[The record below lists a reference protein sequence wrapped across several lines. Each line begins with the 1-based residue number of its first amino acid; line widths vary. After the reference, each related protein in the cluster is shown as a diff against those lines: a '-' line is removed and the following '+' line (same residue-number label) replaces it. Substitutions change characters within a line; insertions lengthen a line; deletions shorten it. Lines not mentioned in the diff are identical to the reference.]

1 MLRQAVVLVGG
12 LGTRLGELT
21 ASTPKPMLPIGD
33 EPFLDIL
40 LRNLARHGLTEA
52 LLLSRHQAGVIRE
65 HYERHPIAG
74 MTIDIC
80 EEAAPAGTAGALRE
94 CADRLD
100 DVFLLTNGDS
110 LFDVNYLALHRF
122 FRTADVDLAIALC
135 RVRDVSRYAQVTLNA
150 AGRVERYADKQGRPG
165 EEGLISGG
173 VYVVSRRIVADIG
186 SGMVSLET
194 DVIPNL
200 VARGRVGGV
209 EFSGYFIDIGL
220 PESYGQAQID
230 LPAWERRPA
239 VFLDRDGT
247 INRDE
252 GHTHRPEDLEF
263 LPGVTDAIRAFND
276 AGRLV
281 IVISNQAGVARGYY
295 TPAHVDLFHD
305 EMRRQLQACG
315 AHIDAFYFCPHH
327 PDGAVSAFAISCDC
341 RKPGTAL
348 LRAACAEWKIDRE
361 RSVMIGDKQSDIEA
375 AEAFGIAAIKTDGN
389 DMYHIAARV
398 LRSCPSS

>member
-21 ASTPKPMLPIGD
+21 ATMPKPMLPIGE

-40 LRNLARHGLTEA
+40 LRNLARHGLAEA
-52 LLLSRHQAGVIRE
+52 LLLSRHHAEVIKE

-74 MTIDIC
+74 MTIEIR

-100 DVFLLTNGDS
+100 DVFLLANGDS
-110 LFDVNYLALHRF
+110 LFDINYLALYRF
-122 FRTADVDLAIALC
+122 FRAADVDLAIALC
-135 RVRDVSRYAQVTLNA
+135 RMRDVSRYAQVTLKA

-173 VYVVSRRIVADIG
+173 VYIVSRSILGDIG
-186 SGMVSLET
+186 PGMVSLET

-200 VARGRVGGV
+200 VARGRVGGM
-209 EFSGYFIDIGL
+209 EFPGYFIDIGL
-220 PESYGQAQID
+220 PESYRQARID

-252 GHTHRPEDLEF
+252 GHTYRPEDLEF
-263 LPGVTDAIRAFND
+263 LPNVADAIRAFND

-295 TPAHVDLFHD
+295 TAAHVDLFHD
-305 EMRRQLQACG
+305 EMNRQLQACG

-327 PDGAVSAFAISCDC
+327 PDGDISALAISCDC

-348 LRAACAEWKIDRE
+348 FRRACAEWKIDLE
-361 RSVMIGDKQSDIEA
+361 QSVMIGDKQSDIEA
-375 AEAFGIAAIKTDGN
+375 AEAFGIAAIKTDAN
-389 DMYHIAARV
+389 DMHHIAARI
-398 LRSCPSS
+398 LHPCPSS